1 MMENAMKGKRMLV
14 VAAHPGDV
22 LWRCSGAIA
31 KHVSLGGS
39 VDVVV
44 LTYGTGGEANEL
56 FKAGYTAEQA
66 KEQRLK
72 DFTKSAEILGI
83 SRFEFWDM
91 QDYRFEITQDKIYK
105 MVKFMRESKPDLILT
120 HWEKDL
126 FNPDHGTVFPY
137 VNASLEAATGQGI
150 VAEGTAPIERAPIFC
165 FEPHASEANDFKPNL
180 FVDITDVIEIKKA
193 AMATFELKAKL
204 AEGYVNRASY
214 RAVNAGSFGRKG
226 CQYAEAYQAVYPIAP
241 DGIFCVLIEK

>member
-1 MMENAMKGKRMLV
+1 MDMNGTKMLV

-31 KHVSLGGS
+31 KHVKLGGI

-56 FKAGYTAEQA
+56 FKAGYTVEQA
-66 KEQRLK
+66 REQRMK

-83 SRFEFWDM
+83 SRFEFWDL
-91 QDYRFEITQDKIYK
+91 QDYRFEITQEKIYR
-105 MVKFMRESKPDLILT
+105 MVKFMRESRPDLILT
-120 HWEKDL
+120 HWDKDL
-126 FNPDHGTVFPY
+126 FSPDHGTVFPY

-150 VAEGTAPIERAPIFC
+150 FVDGTEPIERAPIFC

-180 FVDITDVIEIKKA
+180 FVDITDVIGIKKA
-193 AMATFELKAKL
+193 AMATFERKAKL
-204 AEGYVNRASY
+204 AEGYVNRAGY

-226 CQYAEAYQAVYPIAP
+226 CLYAEAYAAVYPIAQ
-241 DGIFCVLIEK
+241 DGYFVY

>member
-1 MMENAMKGKRMLV
+1 MDMNGKKMLV

-22 LWRCSGAIA
+22 LWRCSGAVA
-31 KHVSLGGS
+31 KHVKLGGT

-56 FKAGYTAEQA
+56 FKAGYTKEQA
-66 KEQRLK
+66 KELRLK
-72 DFTKSAEILGI
+72 NLTESMEILGV
-83 SRFEFWDM
+83 SRFEIWDM
-91 QDYRFEITQDKIYK
+91 QDYRFEITQDKLYK

-120 HWEKDL
+120 HHDKDL

-137 VNASLEAATGQGI
+137 VNAALEAATGQGI
-150 VAEGTAPIERAPIFC
+150 FVEGTSPIERAPIFC
-165 FEPHASEANDFKPNL
+165 FEPHASEVNDFKPNL
-180 FVDITDVIEIKKA
+180 FVDITDVIETKKQ

-204 AEGYVNRASY
+204 AESYVNRAKY

-226 CQYAEAYQAVYPIAP
+226 CQYAEAYEAIYPVAQDGYFVY
-241 DGIFCVLIEK
+241 

>member
-1 MMENAMKGKRMLV
+1 MDMNGKKMLV

-22 LWRCSGAIA
+22 LWRCSGAVA
-31 KHVSLGGS
+31 KHVKLGGT

-56 FKAGYTAEQA
+56 FKAGYTREQA
-66 KEQRLK
+66 KELRLK
-72 DFTKSAEILGI
+72 NLTESMEILGV
-83 SRFEFWDM
+83 SRFEIWDM
-91 QDYRFEITQDKIYK
+91 QDYRFEITQDKLYK

-120 HWEKDL
+120 HHDKDL

-137 VNASLEAATGQGI
+137 VNAALEAATGQGI
-150 VAEGTAPIERAPIFC
+150 FVEGTSPIERAPIFC
-165 FEPHASEANDFKPNL
+165 FEPHASEVNDFKPNL
-180 FVDITDVIEIKKA
+180 FVDITDVIETKKQ

-204 AEGYVNRASY
+204 AESYVNRAKY

-226 CQYAEAYQAVYPIAP
+226 CQYAEAYEAIYPVAQDGYFVY
-241 DGIFCVLIEK
+241 